1 MEKKIKEITIGSY
14 SGFFCAKHEEYNL
27 TISRNE
33 IFYDYKMFDQLS
45 DVDTGLIE
53 KEIKWKCDKSFL
65 NEYQKLFDELTKEL
79 EKYKK
84 PDMDKILDGGGFG
97 ITIFYNEG
105 KEKRLFYH
113 YCKQLYE
120 DKPLLYIL
128 SIMQKMIPKGE
139 ARPALLRKKFKI

>member
-1 MEKKIKEITIGSY
+1 MKKIKEIRLGSY
-14 SGFFCAKHEEYNL
+14 SAFFCEKHEEDEL
-27 TISRNE
+27 TISRDE
-33 IFYDYKMFDQLS
+33 IYYTYEMS
-45 DVDTGLIE
+45 GLGPSIDEGPIE
-53 KEIKWKCDKSFL
+53 KEIKWKYCKSYS
-65 NEYQKLFDELTKEL
+65 NEYQKLFDELVKEF

-120 DKPLLYIL
+120 DKPLLYIF
-128 SIMQKMIPKGE
+128 SIMQNMIPKGE